1 MKVLYRNELL
11 EVHFDFLCEVK
22 MAANGES
29 SFGEPVEKGLEV
41 NEEGKI
47 GEEDEISLS
56 PDDAAEEIRKAELR
70 QKIEK
75 VPLMLIDTSR
85 GSLAAFLPD
94 YTVMYLIKN
103 ICADFCKS
111 LLRLTIWIFDSKRRN
126 YCERF

>member
-1 MKVLYRNELL
+1 
-11 EVHFDFLCEVK
+11 

-94 YTVMYLIKN
+94 YTVMHFVFVIKK
-103 ICADFCKS
+103 IRADFCKS
-111 LLRLTIWIFDSKRRN
+111 LL
-126 YCERF
+126 

>member
-1 MKVLYRNELL
+1 
-11 EVHFDFLCEVK
+11 

-41 NEEGKI
+41 SEEGKI

-75 VPLMLIDTSR
+75 VPLM
-85 GSLAAFLPD
+85 F
-94 YTVMYLIKN
+94 
-103 ICADFCKS
+103 
-111 LLRLTIWIFDSKRRN
+111 
-126 YCERF
+126 